1 MEQYQMPVIETHYL
15 MLGKATGGKHI
26 TEDFKHGNFKI
37 PAGNLAAFDKIAH
50 EMKYVNN
57 IFNSG
62 NKLKRPFIRA
72 FSIMRKH
79 PNYDF
84 NRLKSALKSK
94 ASKLLAATSSN
105 EYITQLDTVYN
116 SGLAD
121 KSRKMNLIQFAKDRE
136 YEEDNVTIN

>member
-1 MEQYQMPVIETHYL
+1 
-15 MLGKATGGKHI
+15 
-26 TEDFKHGNFKI
+26 
-37 PAGNLAAFDKIAH
+37 
-50 EMKYVNN
+50 
-57 IFNSG
+57 
-62 NKLKRPFIRA
+62 
-72 FSIMRKH
+72 MRKH

-136 YEEDNVTIN
+136 YEEDNVTEVMRFNLKDKEGDASFTEVFDRVKV